1 MILLCF
7 LVLLNLIRTDIP
19 TIWTTKELIIFQM
32 VYKLIM
38 AVVYQV
44 PCYLVKLIITITVI
58 TIDMSK
64 DQIQYSVQL
73 LNPSMVT
80 HKVLQLVYTNKEL
93 EVILTTVIKAK
104 MWAASIHLVPQRLAP
119 INQVSMLNHQMLILC
134 NKINNRL
141 LINFKSI

>member
-1 MILLCF
+1 
-7 LVLLNLIRTDIP
+7 
-19 TIWTTKELIIFQM
+19 
-32 VYKLIM
+32 M

-44 PCYLVKLIITITVI
+44 PCYLVKSITTITVI

-104 MWAASIHLVPQRLAP
+104 M
-119 INQVSMLNHQMLILC
+119 
-134 NKINNRL
+134 
-141 LINFKSI
+141 